1 MLYSDFGV
9 FGVLSFSLSPR
20 PPNIWASFLR
30 GLPSTNPSPEILPMR
45 LSWQR
50 IRLKVASAFRTAKA
64 VRTDKETLWVRLE
77 HGGIEGWGEAV
88 PMDTY
93 NQTLA
98 SAEQALK
105 AIASESNTWV
115 GSAELPSIES
125 ITQDLLRRFDDQ
137 RATVAAIDGA
147 LHDWVGKRFGIP
159 VARWLGLDPADLPLS
174 SYTIGIDDPRSIAA
188 KARAAR
194 SYPILK
200 IKVGTPHDEETLST
214 IREIA
219 PQSAIRLDAN
229 MAWSVEEALDC
240 LPRLVKYGIE
250 FVEQPVAADDIA
262 GLRTL
267 KEAAI
272 CPIVA
277 DESCVR
283 PADVVKLGSCVD
295 GINIKLSKCGGI
307 CEAMKMIH
315 LARGLGLKIMLG
327 CMIESS
333 LGIAAAVHLGSLVD
347 WLDLDGHLLL
357 AEDPF
362 TGIGGREGRIL
373 ISEKPGLGVLP
384 V

>member
-1 MLYSDFGV
+1 
-9 FGVLSFSLSPR
+9 
-20 PPNIWASFLR
+20 
-30 GLPSTNPSPEILPMR
+30 MR

-64 VRTDKETLWVRLE
+64 VRTDKETLWLRLQ

-93 NQTLA
+93 HQTLA
-98 SAEQALK
+98 SAEATLE
-105 AIASESNTWV
+105 AIASESNTWI
-115 GSAELPSIES
+115 GSAPLPPIES
-125 ITQDLLRRFDDQ
+125 ITRDLLRRFDDQ
-137 RATVAAIDGA
+137 RATVAAIDAA
-147 LHDWVGKRFGIP
+147 LHDWVGKRFGVP
-159 VARWLGLDPADLPLS
+159 VARWLGLDPTNPPLT
-174 SYTIGIDDPRSIAA
+174 SYTIGIDEPATIAA
-188 KARAAR
+188 KTEAAR

-200 IKVGTPHDEETLST
+200 IKVGTPQDEETLST
-214 IREIA
+214 IRKIA
-219 PQSAIRLDAN
+219 PHKPIRLDAN
-229 MAWSVEEALDC
+229 MAWSVDEALDR
-240 LPRLVKYGIE
+240 LPRLARYGIE
-250 FVEQPVAADDIA
+250 FVEQPLAADDIA

-283 PADVVKLGSCVD
+283 TADVVRLGSGSCVD

-315 LARGLGLKIMLG
+315 LARGFGLKIMLG

-333 LGIAAAVHLGSLVD
+333 LGIAAAAHLGSSVD
-347 WLDLDGHLLL
+347 SLDLDGHLLL

-362 TGIGGREGRIL
+362 TGIGGRQGRVR
-373 ISEKPGLGVLP
+373 ISEKPGLGVEP
-384 V
+384 A

>member
-1 MLYSDFGV
+1 
-9 FGVLSFSLSPR
+9 
-20 PPNIWASFLR
+20 
-30 GLPSTNPSPEILPMR
+30 MR

-50 IRLKVASAFRTAKA
+50 IRLKVASPFRTAKA

-98 SAEQALK
+98 SAEVTLE
-105 AIASESNTWV
+105 AIASKAKTWV
-115 GSAELPSIES
+115 GTAELPPIES
-125 ITQDLLRRFDDQ
+125 ITQDLLRHFDDQ
-137 RATVAAIDGA
+137 RATVAAIDAA
-147 LHDWVGKRFGIP
+147 LHDWVGKRLGIP
-159 VARWLGLDPADLPLS
+159 VARWLGLDPAGTPLS
-174 SYTIGIDDPRSIAA
+174 SYTIGIDDPGSIAA
-188 KARAAR
+188 KIAAAQ

-219 PQSAIRLDAN
+219 PRSVIRLDAN
-229 MAWSVEEALDC
+229 MAWSVEEALER
-240 LPRLVKYGIE
+240 LPRLVRYGIE

-262 GLRTL
+262 GLKVL
-267 KEAAI
+267 KEAEI

-307 CEAMKMIH
+307 REALKMIH
-315 LARGLGLKIMLG
+315 LARGFGLKIMLG
-327 CMIESS
+327 CMIEST
-333 LGIAAAVHLGSLVD
+333 LGIAAAAHLGSLVD

-362 TGIGGREGRIL
+362 TGIGGSEGEVL
-373 ISEKPGLGVLP
+373 VSEKPGLGVVP
-384 V
+384 A

>member
-1 MLYSDFGV
+1 
-9 FGVLSFSLSPR
+9 
-20 PPNIWASFLR
+20 
-30 GLPSTNPSPEILPMR
+30 MR

-50 IRLKVASAFRTAKA
+50 IQLKVASCFRTAKA

-77 HGGIEGWGEAV
+77 HAGIEGWGEAV

-93 NQTLA
+93 NQTLT
-98 SAEQALK
+98 STEQALR
-105 AIASESNTWV
+105 AIALESKTWV
-115 GSAELPSIES
+115 RSAELPPIES
-125 ITQDLLRRFDDQ
+125 ITQDLLRRYDDQ

-147 LHDWVGKRFGIP
+147 LHDWVGKRLGIP
-159 VARWLGLDPADLPLS
+159 VARWLGLDPADPPLS
-174 SYTIGIDDPRSIAA
+174 SYTIGIDDPTSIAA
-188 KARAAR
+188 KTRAAR

-219 PQSAIRLDAN
+219 PYKAVRLDAN
-229 MAWSVEEALDC
+229 MAWSVEEALDR
-240 LPRLVKYGIE
+240 LPRLAKYDIE
-250 FVEQPVAADDIA
+250 FVEQPVAAGDIA

-283 PADVVKLGSCVD
+283 PADVVRLGSCVD

-307 CEAMKMIH
+307 REAMRMIH
-315 LARGLGLKIMLG
+315 LARGFGLKIMLG

-333 LGIAAAVHLGSLVD
+333 LGISAAAHLGSLVD

-373 ISEKPGLGVLP
+373 VSEKPGLGVVP
-384 V
+384 A